1 MCRDTKTV
9 CAHVY
14 IYTVTVAAYKSIIS
28 VCANAKV
35 RIPVSSQY
43 PCSVELAHTY
53 SCMDTH
59 ACHLNVKVYI
69 DWGRVSNTAK
79 GPDSPGTPKEC
90 KLFGR
95 GPPCSG
101 NLQTPPKVR
110 PNNLAGVCGAGC
122 LLPEFHLLETRRC
135 ISPQKIVPFN
145 KTQNRCLNPAK
156 SDNMQVTCRCVAIY
170 IYIK

>member
-1 MCRDTKTV
+1 MRTCIYI
-9 CAHVY
+9 Y

-79 GPDSPGTPKEC
+79 GPDSPGTPKES
-90 KLFGR
+90 KLLGR

-110 PNNLAGVCGAGC
+110 PNNWGLTWRGSAGRVVGYQNFICWRHADVS
-122 LLPEFHLLETRRC
+122 HLKRLFLSTRRRTG
-135 ISPQKIVPFN
+135 V
-145 KTQNRCLNPAK
+145 
-156 SDNMQVTCRCVAIY
+156 
-170 IYIK
+170 